1 MFENLKAWDRELL
14 IFLNSLGIEE
24 LDRFWIFV
32 TKIESW
38 TPFFVLLVF
47 LIFYYFKGRERLL
60 ILGFSLSTFAI
71 TLFLTEYCKRIV
83 GRLRPNNEADLAG
96 QLRIL
101 QDPDS
106 FGFFSGHAS
115 SSFAIVIFLVL
126 VLESKT
132 KWSYSLFIWPALFVY
147 SRIYVGVHYPSDLLV
162 GAMFGTTM
170 AYISYSI
177 LKRIEKGRALANPW
191 NSEAIPNWQ

>member
-1 MFENLKAWDRELL
+1 MFETLKAWDKELL
-14 IFLNSLGIEE
+14 IYLNSLGIEE
-24 LDRFWIFV
+24 LDCFWIFV

-47 LIFYYFKGRERLL
+47 LIIHYFKGRERLL
-60 ILGFSLSTFAI
+60 IFGFSLSTFAI
-71 TLFLTEYCKRIV
+71 TLFLTEYCKHIV
-83 GRLRPNNEADLAG
+83 GRLRPNNEAGLSD

-126 VLESKT
+126 VLKNKT
-132 KWSYSLFIWPALFVY
+132 KWSYLLFIWPALFAY
-147 SRIYVGVHYPSDLLV
+147 SRIYVGVHYPSDIIV

-170 AYISYSI
+170 AYLTYFI
-177 LKRIEKGRALANPW
+177 LKKVEKGNALANP
-191 NSEAIPNWQ
+191 